1 MSRTFHISRANA
13 AALALAALLLG
24 GCTSRPNSAPSPR
37 SPTGSPITGKPSSSG
52 PSDWLAQAWQGW
64 QRAQANPS
72 RPPSP
77 TPRLAFRAPAPLE
90 PPLLERLQLAPQISG
105 TRVRFDGARLGAF
118 SSAPAL
124 SLAPA
129 SYRNEM
135 IAGPALWERALS
147 EAQFASARPVRPESA
162 GLAGNWSALQEA
174 MEKRQVSA
182 LQNLALRV
190 SRQRREA
197 SADEEGLLRADLAED
212 LDRVGRLGLDSLA
225 PNLGPPERLK
235 RLSELRLKLISNLA
249 VAPSAVRQAD
259 AEREKIE
266 IEIRALLRQQEIERA
281 GLLQKLRREV
291 PARLQA
297 QREGQITSALQQ
309 VRQADADLIQLLLA
323 DQGHRV
329 RLDFAAPARFFL
341 PAPAANTSGNALKP
355 SEISFNKNQ
364 FRTFVASASSVAPIA
379 PPALALARAQ
389 VLVPS
394 SVKPLASG
402 EAGAARVSASSQ
414 SEAQRRWRQLLSKRA
429 KAWRAPVR

>member
-1 MSRTFHISRANA
+1 MSRTFHFSCAIA
-13 AALALAALLLG
+13 AALASAALLLG
-24 GCTSRPNSAPSPR
+24 GCASPPSSAPSPQ
-37 SPTGSPITGKPSSSG
+37 SPIAGKPSNSG
-52 PSDWLAQAWQGW
+52 PSEWLAQAWQGW

-72 RPPSP
+72 RPLAP
-77 TPRLAFRAPAPLE
+77 TPRLALRAPAPLE

-105 TRVRFDGARLGAF
+105 ARVKFDEAGLGAF
-118 SSAPAL
+118 SFAPAL

-129 SYRNEM
+129 SYGNEVFASGQ
-135 IAGPALWERALS
+135 IWERALS
-147 EAQFASARPVRPESA
+147 QARFAGARSFEPAPA
-162 GLAGNWSALQEA
+162 GVAGNWSALQEA
-174 MEKRQVSA
+174 MERRQVSA
-182 LQNLALRV
+182 LQNLVLRV

-212 LDRVGRLGLDSLA
+212 LDRVERLGLDSLA

-249 VAPSAVRQAD
+249 IAPSAVRQAD

-297 QREGQITSALQQ
+297 QREGQITSVLQQ

-323 DQGHRV
+323 DQGRRV
-329 RLDFAAPARFFL
+329 RLDFDAPARFFL
-341 PAPAANTSGNALKP
+341 PAPIAGNTSGNTVTP
-355 SEISFNKNQ
+355 SEVSFNKNQ
-364 FRTFVASASSVAPIA
+364 FRTSVASASSLAPIA
-379 PPALALARAQ
+379 PPALALAEAQ

-402 EAGAARVSASSQ
+402 EAGAARRNASGQ
-414 SEAQRRWRQLLSKRA
+414 DEAQRRWRELLARRA
-429 KAWRAPVR
+429 KAWQAPVR

>member
-1 MSRTFHISRANA
+1 MSRTFHFSCANA
-13 AALALAALLLG
+13 AALAIAALVLG
-24 GCTSRPNSAPSPR
+24 GCSARPSSAPSPR
-37 SPTGSPITGKPSSSG
+37 SPIAGKPSSSG
-52 PSDWLAQAWQGW
+52 PSNWLAQAWQGW

-72 RPPSP
+72 RPLSP
-77 TPRLAFRAPAPLE
+77 TPRLALRAPAPLE

-105 TRVRFDGARLGAF
+105 VRARFDESRLGAF
-118 SSAPAL
+118 SFAPTL
-124 SLAPA
+124 SPA
-129 SYRNEM
+129 SYRSEVF
-135 IAGPALWERALS
+135 AGGQLWERALS
-147 EAQFASARPVRPESA
+147 QARLADARPASPEST
-162 GLAGNWSALQEA
+162 GVAGNWSALQEA
-174 MEKRQVSA
+174 MERRQVSA

-190 SRQRREA
+190 SRQRRAA

-225 PNLGPPERLK
+225 PDLGPPERLK

-249 VAPSAVRQAD
+249 IAPSAVRQAD

-281 GLLQKLRREV
+281 DLLQKLRREV

-323 DQGHRV
+323 DQGRRV
-329 RLDFAAPARFFL
+329 RLDFAAPARLFL
-341 PAPAANTSGNALKP
+341 PAPTAGDISDNILAT
-355 SEISFNKNQ
+355 SEISSNKNQ
-364 FRTFVASASSVAPIA
+364 FRTFVASASSLAPIA
-379 PPALALARAQ
+379 PPALTLPGAQ

-394 SVKPLASG
+394 SVRPLASG
-402 EAGAARVSASSQ
+402 EAGAARRNASGQ
-414 SEAQRRWRQLLSKRA
+414 GEAQRRWRELLAKRA